1 MGKDEGGRRKAE
13 GLFVMEERLQGFD
26 GGGVFGVGVGG
37 AREDGVGDLFEQ
49 VGFEGKRLPL
59 RFERTDGEAKGA

>member
-1 MGKDEGGRRKAE
+1 
-13 GLFVMEERLQGFD
+13 MEERLQGFD

-49 VGFEGKRLPL
+49 IAFEGDRLPL
-59 RFERTDGEAKGA
+59 RFEGTDGEAEGA